1 MASAKLNGNK
11 AAIAPAKAVPASPSP
26 KIPRGIRNHNPGN
39 IERQADVRWQG
50 AAADQ
55 SSDPRFVV
63 FEAPRWGIRAI
74 ARILITYQDKHNLR
88 TVEGVINRW
97 APPIENNTSGYAAL
111 VRKRLGDLAPN
122 SPIDIY
128 DYATAHELVEAII
141 HTENGVQPYSDAEID
156 DGLRL
161 AGIEPPAKP
170 ITASRT
176 IQGSVVGAGA
186 TAIGLVAEAVKSTE
200 PAIPLLQTA
209 LQTAP
214 WIVGVLA
221 LAGIGYAIWA
231 RLDDHQNAR
240 R

>member
-1 MASAKLNGNK
+1 MARNAKL
-11 AAIAPAKAVPASPSP
+11 
-26 KIPRGIRNHNPGN
+26 PRGIRNHNPGN
-39 IERQADVRWQG
+39 IERQAEVRWQG

-55 SSDPRFVV
+55 SADPRFVV
-63 FEAPRWGIRAI
+63 FDAPRWGIRAI
-74 ARILITYQDKHNLR
+74 ARVLITYQDKHNLR

-97 APPIENNTSGYAAL
+97 APPVENNTSRYVEF

-128 DYATAHELVEAII
+128 DHAVAHELVAAII
-141 HTENGVQPYSDAEID
+141 AKENGVNPYSDAEID

-161 AGIEPPAKP
+161 AGIEPPPKP
-170 ITASRT
+170 IAASRT
-176 IQGSVVGAGA
+176 IQGSAVGAGA

-231 RLDDHQNAR
+231 RLDDHRNAR